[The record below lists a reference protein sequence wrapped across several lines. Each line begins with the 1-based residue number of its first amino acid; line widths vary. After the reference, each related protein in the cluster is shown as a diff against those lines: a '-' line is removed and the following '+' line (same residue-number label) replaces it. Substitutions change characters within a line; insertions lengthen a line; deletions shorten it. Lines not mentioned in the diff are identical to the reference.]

1 MKLEEVAPALRE
13 MVESQEWRLN
23 NLYWIE
29 DKKGRL
35 QRFRMNFA
43 QRELFENFH
52 HRNEI
57 LKARQLGI
65 STFVAILMLDCCLFT
80 ARWTC
85 GIVDKA
91 VDEAK
96 KKLSKALLAY
106 DLLDYVPENAS
117 AADKALAQIGKE
129 IKRKITIEE
138 VSKTAVKWGNRSS
151 ITVGA
156 SMRGGTLQMLHVS
169 ELAYVAN
176 HNPKRAQ
183 EIRTGALN
191 AVAAE
196 NYIVKESTHEGGRAG
211 INYEMVQQAMANCSR
226 KKISQLDYRFFFF
239 PWFKNPEY
247 EQEAEFWDR
256 LPDPEESDYKI
267 AIQERKRLEDYFAE
281 LAKLG
286 IVLNSRQKAWYQSQ
300 QRTFGFMVRQE
311 YPSTPDEAFDVLAQ
325 RAIYQT
331 ELTMLK
337 VAGRILVEFETNAM
351 LPTYV
356 SWDIGRG
363 DAMSIWLWQVGPDG
377 TYHVVDHYSANRMS
391 LDHFVGVVRAW
402 EGQHQVSITKHLVP
416 HDARHEKW
424 DGDSFEQSLRRAGF
438 AVSVV
443 PRTRDV
449 WVGIQATRLMLPHCV
464 FHSRC
469 SMPITASNGK
479 EYPSGIQ
486 ALENYQTAP
495 EGSNGVERTQPLHDR
510 YSHSA
515 DAFRTFAEA
524 CAAGLVDMNASWAQP
539 YEHQG
544 GCNVAVGARWLYE

>member
-1 MKLEEVAPALRE
+1 MRLDEVDPKIRA
-13 MVESQEWRLN
+13 MVENQEWRLN

-43 QRELFENFH
+43 QKELFDNFH

-96 KKLSKALLAY
+96 KKLAKALLAY

-117 AADKALAQIGKE
+117 EADRALAQIGREVKQE
-129 IKRKITIEE
+129 ITLKE
-138 VSKTAVKWGNRSS
+138 VSKMAAAWSNRSS

-176 HNPKRAQ
+176 HNPKRAE
-183 EIRTGALN
+183 EIRAGALN
-191 AVAAE
+191 AVATE
-196 NYIVKESTHEGGRAG
+196 NYIIKESTHEGGRAG
-211 INYEMVQQAMANCSR
+211 INYEMVQQAIANRCR
-226 KKISQLDYRFFFF
+226 KKLSPLDYRFFFF
-239 PWFKNPEY
+239 PWHKNPEY
-247 EQEAEFWDR
+247 VLDAEFWDR
-256 LPDPEESDYKI
+256 LPSPEEDNYKI
-267 AIQERKRLEDYFAE
+267 LIQERKRLEDYFSE
-281 LAKLG
+281 LERLG
-286 IVLNSRQKAWYQSQ
+286 IFLDSGQKAWYQSQ
-300 QRTFGFMVRQE
+300 VRTFGFMVRQE
-311 YPSTPDEAFDVLAQ
+311 YPSTPDEAFDVLAA

-337 VAGRILVEFETNAM
+337 VAGRMLVEFETNAL

-377 TYHVVDHYSANRMS
+377 TYHVVDHYSANRLS

-402 EGQHQVSITKHLVP
+402 EGQHRVSVTKHLVP

-424 DGDSFEQSLRRAGF
+424 DGDSFEQALCRAGF
-438 AVSVV
+438 VVSVV

-469 SMPITASNGK
+469 GIPITACNGK
-479 EYPSGIQ
+479 EYPSGLQ

-495 EGSNGVERTQPLHDR
+495 EGANGVERSQPLHDR

-539 YEHQG
+539 GES
-544 GCNVAVGARWLYE
+544 VGRREVVRGAEWLFD